1 MQEGSMAYSSKLPS
15 RFPVGTKFVVESRCG
30 GEDQGQIYSG
40 YLEFPDG
47 TFFRL
52 PARPVPA
59 ALTPKASISRRR
71 GARGRRSR

>member
-30 GEDQGQIYSG
+30 EDQGQIYSR

>member
-15 RFPVGTKFVVESRCG
+15 RFPVGTNFVVESRC
-30 GEDQGQIYSG
+30 GEDQGQIYSR